1 MKFSEITKTLIDEMS
16 FIDLAYL
23 YLSETG
29 EPKSFYDLVAI
40 FKQIGQYTDEEI
52 ATRTVQFYTTLNVDG
67 RFVRIEDQAW
77 ALRDWLEVDEILV
90 YTEPSVHRF
99 DDEDEDIIFEDEE
112 IFKDELDEI
121 SEAEE
126 AIEEDVEEDTT
137 YDEDEFADSKSDI
150 LLKYIENSQEDSE
163 F

>member
-1 MKFSEITKTLIDEMS
+1 MKFSEITKALIDEMS

-29 EPKSFYDLVAI
+29 EPKSFYDLIAI

-90 YTEPSVHRF
+90 YTEPSVRRF

-126 AIEEDVEEDTT
+126 VDEDEEVETT
-137 YDEDEFADSKSDI
+137 YDEDEFSDSKSDI
-150 LLKYIENSQEDSE
+150 LLKYIETSQEDNE